1 MPSSTTN
8 RPVRIA
14 GCSGGFTDRQRA
26 IHDLALNGNVD
37 VIIGDW
43 MSECTM
49 TLHGGQ
55 KVRQQEQL
63 KKDPRVTAGP
73 GFFDPCF
80 MGSLA
85 PGLPV
90 LEQNGVKLAVNAGA
104 SDPDLLAKEVRKKID
119 ELSLNL
125 KVAWVEGDEVMRQFR
140 ELRKNGEKF
149 TNLDTGKDIDEWD
162 HEPIAAQSVY
172 SPSSYLL
179 HADVWAL

>member
-8 RPVRIA
+8 RAVRIA

-26 IHDLALNGNVD
+26 IHDMALNGNVD

-49 TLHGGQ
+49 TLHGAA
-55 KVRQQEQL
+55 KIHEKERL
-63 KKDPRVTAGP
+63 AKDPHAVAGP

-90 LEQNGVKLAVNAGA
+90 LQQNNVKLAVNAGA
-104 SDPDLLAKEVRKKID
+104 SDPELLVREVKKKID
-119 ELSLNL
+119 ELGLKL
-125 KVAWVEGDEVMRQFR
+125 KVAWIEGDEVTPQFN

-149 TNLDTGKDIDEWD
+149 TNLDTGKNIDEWD
-162 HEPIAAQSVY
+162 YDPMCAQ
-172 SPSSYLL
+172 
-179 HADVWAL
+179 